1 MTNTIVI
8 LAAGMSSRMKKSTD
22 SSIGSTKAD
31 EANKKSKSLIT
42 FGNKPFIFFLLENI
56 VDAGFQNVIMV
67 VGQDYEDFK
76 NEMDKF
82 PNISKINIEYAIQ
95 SIPENRVKPFGT
107 ADAVY
112 QTMDQIDK
120 LKNQSFCVCNSDNLY
135 STKSLKLIREN
146 SYDNA
151 VLAYDRDSLNFPKDR
166 VSSFSILM
174 TNSEFNL
181 VNFIEKP
188 TQEQVEQN
196 LDDNGKIRVSM
207 NIFKFDGSQA
217 FEFIKSCPVN
227 PLRNEKELP
236 SAIVNMI
243 SHDSLYMKG
252 IPIAEHVPDL
262 TSKSDIQ
269 IIQKLI
275 ESKWLKEK

>member
-42 FGNKPFIFFLLENI
+42 FGNKPFIYFLLENI
-56 VDAGFQNVIMV
+56 VHAGFQNVIMV

-275 ESKWLKEK
+275 ESK

>member
-82 PNISKINIEYAIQ
+82 PNISKLNIEYAIQ

-120 LKNQSFCVCNSDNLY
+120 LKKQSFCVCNSDNLY

-166 VSSFSILM
+166 VLSFSILM

-275 ESKWLKEK
+275 ESK

>member
-1 MTNTIVI
+1 MTNTIII

-22 SSIGSTKAD
+22 ASIGAIKSD

-42 FGNKPFIFFLLENI
+42 FGNKPFIYFLLENI

-67 VGQDYEDFK
+67 VGKDYEDFK
-76 NEMDKF
+76 NEIDKYAMVF
-82 PNISKINIEYAIQ
+82 KINIEYVIQ

-107 ADAVY
+107 ADAVF
-112 QTMDQIDK
+112 QTMEQIDK
-120 LKNQSFCVCNSDNLY
+120 LKIQSFCVCNSDNLY
-135 STKSLKLIREN
+135 SIKSLKLIREN
-146 SYDNA
+146 SYENA

-166 VSSFSILM
+166 ISSFSILM
-174 TNSEFNL
+174 TNGEFNL

-188 TQEQVEQN
+188 TQEQVKQN
-196 LDDNGKIRVSM
+196 LDENGKIRVSM
-207 NIFKFDGSQA
+207 NIFKFNGAQTY
-217 FEFIKSCPVN
+217 EFIKNCPVN

-243 SHDSLYMKG
+243 SHDSFYMKG

-275 ESKWLKEK
+275 ESK

>member
-22 SSIGSTKAD
+22 SSIGSAKAD

-166 VSSFSILM
+166 VTSFSILM

-227 PLRNEKELP
+227 LLRNEKELP

-243 SHDSLYMKG
+243 SHDSFYMKG

-275 ESKWLKEK
+275 ESK

>member
-42 FGNKPFIFFLLENI
+42 FGNKPFIYFLLENI

-95 SIPENRVKPFGT
+95 LIPENRVKPFGT

-151 VLAYDRDSLNFPKDR
+151 VLAYDRDSLNFPKGR

-275 ESKWLKEK
+275 ESK